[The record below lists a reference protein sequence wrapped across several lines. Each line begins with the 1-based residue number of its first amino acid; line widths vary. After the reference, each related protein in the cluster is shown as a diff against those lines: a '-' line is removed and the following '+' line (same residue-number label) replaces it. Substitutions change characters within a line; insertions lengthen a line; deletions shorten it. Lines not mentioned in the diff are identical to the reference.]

1 MILLRQRFYSDNNSE
16 DNKKSNKAA
25 KEAGMIA
32 GSLGVGALGGVGIH
46 QLAKHS
52 DERREKAV
60 ERINKRLG
68 KRYDKYFKKW
78 NEAEGDT
85 MKKLNAKMEKIQN
98 RKDKV
103 SKLSGKLEKVT
114 KPVSEFAKTKG
125 GKWALIGVPTAALGT
140 GAYLEA
146 KKRDKRK

>member
-1 MILLRQRFYSDNNSE
+1 MILLRQRFYSDNNSD

-32 GSLGVGALGGVGIH
+32 GSLGVGALGGVGVH
-46 QLAKHS
+46 QLAKRS
-52 DERREKAV
+52 DTMREKTTG
-60 ERINKRLG
+60 RINKRLG

-78 NEAEGDT
+78 NEAEGET
-85 MKKLNAKMEKIQN
+85 MKKLNSKMEKVQL

-103 SKLSGKLEKVT
+103 NKLSGRLEKVT

-125 GKWALIGVPTAALGT
+125 GKWALIGVPAAALST

-146 KKRDKRK
+146 KKKDKQ